1 MAGINLSQS
10 NETRKVSGKALVD
23 TGLIVLVV
31 FTTLVVL
38 VWGGLR
44 VYMYT
49 VNKEIASLQASID
62 GYGAQLKGDKVDRVA
77 DMSERLAYMEKNNGE
92 AINVPDLMRQLERLT
107 IPEISITKY
116 EYDNAEKLLHIS
128 GTTTNFRFVAQQLT
142 SFREESPLENIQ
154 IEKLGN
160 IDKGKISFILKTTLD
175 K

>member
-44 VYMYT
+44 LYMYT
-49 VNKEIASLQASID
+49 VNKEITSLQTSID

-77 DMSERLAYMEKNNGE
+77 DMNERLAYMEKNNGMRV
-92 AINVPDLMRQLERLT
+92 NVSDLMRQLERLT